1 METSKEIRPEGGTPA
16 GGVRAVAYFRDEN
29 GNPTEQ
35 AKAYF
40 MEILKAQRARWVVSS
55 RRVPAVEP
63 KVQRRKAQRKAKM
76 FYTKGVHRWV
86 LASTKQITR
95 W

>member
-40 MEILKAQRARWVVSS
+40 MEILEYDKEDNILQRTYGTTGLGAGRHYGDWAPTPDGPEDTGGTV
-55 RRVPAVEP
+55 
-63 KVQRRKAQRKAKM
+63 
-76 FYTKGVHRWV
+76 G
-86 LASTKQITR
+86 
-95 W
+95 